1 MKKNM
6 ISILILALL
15 VVNIV
20 LTAIMMFSVVGTARK
35 TSALIDD
42 ITSAINLELD
52 NQRGTSTEATV
63 IDVPIENIEVYKIEE
78 ELTIP
83 LTIGADGK
91 SHYFL
96 VGVALSLNTKDSD
109 YKKLKDT
116 IADREELIKGE
127 IISVIGSYTVEELQE
142 GTDGARMEVLSRI
155 QKLFGS
161 EFIFNVTFTKSLPQ

>member
-20 LTAIMMFSVVGTARK
+20 LTAIMMFSIVGTARK

-52 NQRGTSTEATV
+52 NQKGTATEAA
-63 IDVPIENIEVYKIEE
+63 IIEVPIENIEVYKIEE
-78 ELTIP
+78 ELTVP
-83 LTIGADGK
+83 LAVGADGK
-91 SHYFL
+91 NHYYL
-96 VGVALSLNTKDSD
+96 VSVALSLNTKDKD

-116 IADREELIKGE
+116 IVDMEELIKGE
-127 IISVIGSYTVEELQE
+127 ISGAIGSYTIEELQE
-142 GTDGARMEVLSRI
+142 STDGVRIEILSRI
-155 QKLFGS
+155 QKLFDS
-161 EFIFNVTFTKSLPQ
+161 EFIFNVTFTKNLAQ

>member
-15 VVNIV
+15 IVNIV

-35 TSALIDD
+35 TSALIDN
-42 ITSAINLELD
+42 ITAAINLELD

-63 IDVPIENIEVYKIEE
+63 IEVPIEDIEVYKVEE

-83 LTIGADGK
+83 LTAGADGK
-91 SHYFL
+91 NHYYL
-96 VGVALSLNTKDSD
+96 VSVALSLNMKDDD

-142 GTDGARMEVLSRI
+142 GTDGVRMEILSRI

-161 EFIFNVTFTKSLPQ
+161 EFIFNVTFTKGLPQ